1 MPIVR
6 KGVLR
11 RVQFVES
18 SRDSG
23 DPKHA
28 GPISVNRSDEVFA
41 QAVWVTRVVPVGLQI
56 VTVMPEQTV
65 DSAEPQEPV
74 LILHDAPRESFKWDI
89 VCGHVGE
96 ADVLVIDD
104 WKLHQAFAK
113 GHRSWEAVLCDGAG

>member
-18 SRDSG
+18 SSDRG

-56 VTVMPEQTV
+56 VSVMPEQTV
-65 DSAEPQEPV
+65 DSSEPQEPQ
-74 LILHDAPRESFKWDI
+74 LTLHDAPCESLKSDI
-89 VCGHVGE
+89 VYGNVSE
-96 ADVLVIDD
+96 ADVLLINDR
-104 WKLHQAFAK
+104 KLHDPAIT
-113 GHRSWEAVLCDGAG
+113 RR

>member
-11 RVQFVES
+11 RVQFVEP

-28 GPISVNRSDEVFA
+28 GAISVNRSDEVFA

-56 VTVMPEQTV
+56 VPVMPEQTV

-74 LILHDAPRESFKWDI
+74 LILHDAPRESLKWDI
-89 VCGHVGE
+89 VCGNASE
-96 ADVLVIDD
+96 ADVLLVNDR
-104 WKLHQAFAK
+104 KLHDA
-113 GHRSWEAVLCDGAG
+113 AVTRH